1 MMFDFMNLHAQAW
14 KFTIFP
20 YETVICV
27 QMRVQHAE
35 IEAQVA
41 VNAQISCTISARVCV
56 QKTCLESKLDRP
68 MSRGCKLC
76 TFRVRLNPPS
86 SSNRWV
92 EWVRPVPK
100 HIGFSICNMLKILL
114 ASLVRAPKAATS
126 PHVRPIREWK
136 TQ

>member
-1 MMFDFMNLHAQAW
+1 MNLHAQAW
-14 KFTIFP
+14 QFTIFP

-56 QKTCLESKLDRP
+56 QKTCLESKFDRP
-68 MSRGCKLC
+68 MRRSCKLY

-86 SSNRWV
+86 LSNRRV
-92 EWVRPVPK
+92 DSLRPEPK
-100 HIGFSICNMLKILL
+100 PIGFSISNMLEIVL
-114 ASLVRAPKAATS
+114 APLNRAPQAATS
-126 PHVRPIREWK
+126 PNVRPIGEWK
-136 TQ
+136 TP